1 LKGGVTPG
9 ASKRSARSK
18 PGWNDKI
25 RNPEFKNYMDPKTL
39 KYAKSDEWVSLTG
52 DVATIG
58 ITDFAVKALTDLV
71 YIDLP
76 APGKKLKAGEPFG
89 VVESVKAASDMY
101 SPVTGDVIESNAKLA
116 DDLGKLSDDPF
127 GAGWLIKVKV
137 ADNKLSPDLMDRA
150 GYEKHWASRA
160 H

>member
-1 LKGGVTPG
+1 
-9 ASKRSARSK
+9 
-18 PGWNDKI
+18 
-25 RNPEFKNYMDPKTL
+25 MDPLTL
-39 KYAKSDEWVSLTG
+39 KYAKSDEWVHLDG

-76 APGKKLKAGEPFG
+76 VPGKKLTAGQPFG

-101 SPVTGDVIESNAKLA
+101 SPVTGEVIESNTKLA

-127 GAGWLIKVKV
+127 GSGWLLKVKV
-137 ADNKLSPDLMDRA
+137 ADSNLSSGLMDRA

>member
-1 LKGGVTPG
+1 
-9 ASKRSARSK
+9 
-18 PGWNDKI
+18 
-25 RNPEFKNYMDPKTL
+25 MDPKSL
-39 KYAKSDEWVSLTG
+39 KYAKSDEWVALDG
-52 DVATIG
+52 DIATIG

-76 APGKKLKAGEPFG
+76 AVGKKLKAGEPFG

-101 SPVTGDVIESNAKLA
+101 APVTGEVIETNAKLS

-127 GAGWLIKVKV
+127 GAGWLLKVKV
-137 ADNKLSPDLMDRA
+137 TDRHLPAGLMDR
-150 GYEKHWASRA
+150 GEYEKHWATRA

>member
-1 LKGGVTPG
+1 M
-9 ASKRSARSK
+9 
-18 PGWNDKI
+18 I
-25 RNPEFKNYMDPKTL
+25 DPKKTL
-39 KYAKSDEWVSLTG
+39 KYAKSDEWLELDG

-76 APGKKLKAGEPFG
+76 PVGKKLKAGEPFG

-101 SPVTGDVIESNAKLA
+101 SPVTGEVIESNTTLA
-116 DDLGKLSDDPF
+116 DDLGRLSDDPF
-127 GAGWLIKVKV
+127 GTGWLIKVKV
-137 ADNKLSPDLMDRA
+137 ADRNLSPALMDRA
-150 GYEKHWASRA
+150 AYEKHWASRA

>member
-1 LKGGVTPG
+1 MDYTRLKPT
-9 ASKRSARSK
+9 
-18 PGWNDKI
+18 
-25 RNPEFKNYMDPKTL
+25 MDPQSL
-39 KYAKSDEWVSLTG
+39 KYAQSDEWVHIDG

-58 ITDFAVKALTDLV
+58 ISDFAVKALTDLV

-76 APGKKLKAGEPFG
+76 KAGRQLKAGDAFG

-101 SPVTGDVIESNAKLA
+101 SPVTGEVTEANTKLA

-127 GAGWLIKVKV
+127 GAGWLLKVKV
-137 ADNKLSPDLMDRA
+137 TGQGLSADLMDRA
-150 GYEKHWASRA
+150 AYEKHWATRA

>member
-1 LKGGVTPG
+1 
-9 ASKRSARSK
+9 
-18 PGWNDKI
+18 
-25 RNPEFKNYMDPKTL
+25 MDPNTL
-39 KYAKSDEWVSLTG
+39 KYAKSDEWVSLAG

-76 APGKKLKAGEPFG
+76 GAGKKLKAGEPFG

-101 SPVTGDVIESNAKLA
+101 SPVNGEVIESNTKLA
-116 DDLGKLSDDPF
+116 EDLGKLSDDPF
-127 GAGWLIKVKV
+127 GAGWLLKVRV
-137 ADNKLSPDLMDRA
+137 TDANLSPDLMDRA
-150 GYEKHWASRA
+150 AYEKHWASRA

>member
-1 LKGGVTPG
+1 
-9 ASKRSARSK
+9 
-18 PGWNDKI
+18 
-25 RNPEFKNYMDPKTL
+25 MDLQTL
-39 KYAKSDEWVSLTG
+39 KYAKSDEWVHIDG

-76 APGKKLKAGEPFG
+76 APGKTLTAGQPFG

-101 SPVTGDVIESNAKLA
+101 SPVSGEVIESNTKLA

-127 GAGWLIKVKV
+127 GKGWLIKVKV
-137 ADNKLSPDLMDRA
+137 ADPNLSPGLMDRA

>member
-1 LKGGVTPG
+1 
-9 ASKRSARSK
+9 
-18 PGWNDKI
+18 
-25 RNPEFKNYMDPKTL
+25 MDPKTL
-39 KYAKSDEWVSLTG
+39 KYAKSDEWVALAG

-76 APGKKLKAGEPFG
+76 AAGKKLKTGEPFG

-101 SPVTGDVIESNAKLA
+101 SPVTGEVIEANTTLA
-116 DDLGKLSDDPF
+116 DDLGKLSEDPF
-127 GAGWLIKVKV
+127 GAGWLLKVKV
-137 ADNKLSPDLMDRA
+137 TERNLSPELMDRA
-150 GYEKHWASRA
+150 AYEKHWASRA

>member
-1 LKGGVTPG
+1 
-9 ASKRSARSK
+9 
-18 PGWNDKI
+18 
-25 RNPEFKNYMDPKTL
+25 MDPKTL
-39 KYAKSDEWVSLTG
+39 KYAKSDEWVALDG

-76 APGKKLKAGEPFG
+76 PAGKKLKAGEPFG

-101 SPVTGDVIESNAKLA
+101 SPVTGEVIESNMRLA
-116 DDLGKLSDDPF
+116 EDLGKLSEDPF
-127 GAGWLIKVKV
+127 GGGWLIKVKV
-137 ADNKLSPDLMDRA
+137 ADRNLAPDLMDRA
-150 GYEKHWASRA
+150 AYEKHWVSRA

>member
-1 LKGGVTPG
+1 
-9 ASKRSARSK
+9 
-18 PGWNDKI
+18 
-25 RNPEFKNYMDPKTL
+25 MDVNSL
-39 KYAKSDEWVSLTG
+39 KYAKTDEWVRLDG

-76 APGKKLKAGEPFG
+76 PVGKKLKAGEPFG

-101 SPVTGDVIESNAKLA
+101 SPVTGEVIESNAKLG

-127 GAGWLIKVKV
+127 GGGWLIKVKV
-137 ADNKLSPDLMDRA
+137 ADRTLSADLMDRA
-150 GYEKHWASRA
+150 GYEKHWGTRA

>member
-1 LKGGVTPG
+1 
-9 ASKRSARSK
+9 
-18 PGWNDKI
+18 
-25 RNPEFKNYMDPKTL
+25 MDVNSL
-39 KYAKSDEWVSLTG
+39 KYAKTDEWVHLDG

-76 APGKKLKAGEPFG
+76 PAGKKLKTGEPFG

-101 SPVTGDVIESNAKLA
+101 SPVTGEVIESNAKLG
-116 DDLGKLSDDPF
+116 DDLAKLSDDPF
-127 GAGWLIKVKV
+127 GGGWLIKVKV
-137 ADNKLSPDLMDRA
+137 ADPTLPADLMDRA
-150 GYEKHWASRA
+150 GYEKHWATRA

>member
-1 LKGGVTPG
+1 
-9 ASKRSARSK
+9 
-18 PGWNDKI
+18 
-25 RNPEFKNYMDPKTL
+25 MDPKTL
-39 KYAKSDEWVSLTG
+39 KYAKSDEWVALEG
-52 DVATIG
+52 DVASIG

-76 APGKKLKAGEPFG
+76 PAGKKLKAGEPFG

-101 SPVTGDVIESNAKLA
+101 SPVTGEVIEANTKLA
-116 DDLGKLSDDPF
+116 EDLGKLSDDPF

-137 ADNKLSPDLMDRA
+137 ADHNLSPDLMDRA
-150 GYEKHWASRA
+150 AYEKHWASRA

>member
-1 LKGGVTPG
+1 
-9 ASKRSARSK
+9 
-18 PGWNDKI
+18 
-25 RNPEFKNYMDPKTL
+25 MDPQTL
-39 KYAKSDEWVSLTG
+39 KYAKSDEWVHVAG
-52 DVATIG
+52 DVATVG

-76 APGKKLKAGEPFG
+76 AAGKKVAAGQPFG

-101 SPVTGDVIESNAKLA
+101 SPVTGEVIESNTKLA

-127 GAGWLIKVKV
+127 GAGWLLKVK
-137 ADNKLSPDLMDRA
+137 LSDPNVSAGLMDRA
-150 GYEKHWASRA
+150 EYEKHWASRA

>member
-1 LKGGVTPG
+1 M
-9 ASKRSARSK
+9 
-18 PGWNDKI
+18 I
-25 RNPEFKNYMDPKTL
+25 DPQTL
-39 KYAKSDEWVSLTG
+39 KYAKSDEWVHLEG

-58 ITDFAVKALTDLV
+58 ITEFAVKALTDLV
-71 YIDLP
+71 YLDLP
-76 APGKKLKAGEPFG
+76 SAGKQVTAGQPFG

-101 SPVTGDVIESNAKLA
+101 SPVSGEVIESNSKLA

-137 ADNKLSPDLMDRA
+137 ADRNLSPDLMDRA
-150 GYEKHWASRA
+150 AYEKHWATRA

>member
-1 LKGGVTPG
+1 
-9 ASKRSARSK
+9 
-18 PGWNDKI
+18 
-25 RNPEFKNYMDPKTL
+25 MDPKTL
-39 KYAKSDEWVSLTG
+39 KYAKSDEWVALAG
-52 DVATIG
+52 DVVTIG

-76 APGKKLKAGEPFG
+76 AAGKKLKEGEPFG

-101 SPVTGDVIESNAKLA
+101 SPVTGEVIESNTQLA

-127 GAGWLIKVKV
+127 GAGWLLKVKV
-137 ADNKLSPDLMDRA
+137 SDHSLSPDLMDRA
-150 GYEKHWASRA
+150 AYEKHWASRA

>member
-1 LKGGVTPG
+1 MKL
-9 ASKRSARSK
+9 
-18 PGWNDKI
+18 
-25 RNPEFKNYMDPKTL
+25 DPKTL
-39 KYAKSDEWVSLTG
+39 KYAKSDEWVALEG
-52 DVATIG
+52 DLATIG

-101 SPVTGDVIESNAKLA
+101 SPVTGEVVESNTSLA

-127 GAGWLIKVKV
+127 GGGWLLKVKV
-137 ADNKLSPDLMDRA
+137 SDRNLSPGLMDRA
-150 GYEKHWASRA
+150 GYEKHWATRA

>member
-1 LKGGVTPG
+1 M
-9 ASKRSARSK
+9 
-18 PGWNDKI
+18 I
-25 RNPEFKNYMDPKTL
+25 DPKKTL
-39 KYAKSDEWVSLTG
+39 KYAKSDEWLALEG

-76 APGKKLKAGEPFG
+76 PVGKKLKAGEPFG

-101 SPVTGDVIESNAKLA
+101 SPVTGEVIESNTTLA
-116 DDLGKLSDDPF
+116 DDLGRLSDDPF
-127 GAGWLIKVKV
+127 GTGWLIKVKV
-137 ADNKLSPDLMDRA
+137 ADRNLSPALMDRA
-150 GYEKHWASRA
+150 AYEKHWASRA

>member
-1 LKGGVTPG
+1 
-9 ASKRSARSK
+9 
-18 PGWNDKI
+18 
-25 RNPEFKNYMDPKTL
+25 MDPQTL
-39 KYAKSDEWVSLTG
+39 KYAKSDEWVHIDG

-76 APGKKLKAGEPFG
+76 AAGKKLTAGQPFG

-101 SPVTGDVIESNAKLA
+101 SPVTGEVIESNTKLV
-116 DDLGKLSDDPF
+116 DDLGILSEDPF
-127 GAGWLIKVKV
+127 GKGWLLKVKV
-137 ADNKLSPDLMDRA
+137 TDPTLSAGLMDRT
-150 GYEKHWASRA
+150 GYEKHWATRA

>member
-1 LKGGVTPG
+1 
-9 ASKRSARSK
+9 
-18 PGWNDKI
+18 
-25 RNPEFKNYMDPKTL
+25 MDPKTL
-39 KYAKSDEWVSLTG
+39 KYAKSDEWVALDG

-76 APGKKLKAGEPFG
+76 RAGKKLKAGEPFG

-101 SPVTGDVIESNAKLA
+101 SMVTGEVIESNTKLA

-137 ADNKLSPDLMDRA
+137 ADHNLSPALMDRA
-150 GYEKHWASRA
+150 AYEKHWASRA